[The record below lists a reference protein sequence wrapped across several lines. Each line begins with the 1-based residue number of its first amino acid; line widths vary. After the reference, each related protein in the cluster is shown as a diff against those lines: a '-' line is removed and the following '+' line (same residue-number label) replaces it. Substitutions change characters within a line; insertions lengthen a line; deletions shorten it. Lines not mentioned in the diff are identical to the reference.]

1 MKLTS
6 DVKEGERFTV
16 AQTFNG
22 DSDIKILLVT
32 KAIGGVGLNL
42 SSANFVIMFDSDF
55 NPTVDMQAIDRAHRI
70 GQKRVLNVYRL
81 ITKDTLEEKI
91 MGIQQFKINLANS
104 IVNMDN
110 ASIKNIKDSKLPDLL
125 EGARDLRKDKDD
137 DPVAK
142 SMYGALV
149 AEMEKNSIETKEFL
163 KRY

>member
-1 MKLTS
+1 
-6 DVKEGERFTV
+6 V

-42 SSANFVIMFDSDF
+42 SSANCVIMFDSDY

-91 MGIQQFKINLANS
+91 MGIQKFKTNLANA
-104 IVNMDN
+104 IVNIDN
-110 ASIKNIKDSKLPDLL
+110 SSIKNIKESKLPELL
-125 EGARDLRKDKDD
+125 ESVRDLQKTSKE
-137 DPVAK
+137 VEEKINK
-142 SMYGALV
+142 SMYGAIV
-149 AEMEKNSIETKEFL
+149 AEMEKNAI
-163 KRY
+163 